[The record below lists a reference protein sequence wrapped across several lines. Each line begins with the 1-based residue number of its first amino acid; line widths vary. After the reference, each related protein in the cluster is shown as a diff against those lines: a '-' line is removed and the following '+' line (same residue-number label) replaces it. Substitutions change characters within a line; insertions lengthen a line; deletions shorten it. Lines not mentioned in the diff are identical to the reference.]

1 MGAQST
7 ATTARSTM
15 LNGTGASHGVS
26 GPWDMDGE
34 VVAASAAQV
43 GEAVGEEEAQASTE
57 DQRAEETTGRAGPA
71 QMKASRVGALL
82 TEVSSAVQGVVKAST
97 AFRPIP
103 KEAARG
109 PGSAGTEG
117 TARTSGSGYV
127 TAISEGDAVDL
138 AGRGGASFP
147 GGSGRLFSSEQA
159 MRLENMAKAAPLIYP
174 EAQAVPP
181 ELPHSAFLTGFRLL
195 QGAHGASAA
204 TGAFRRWEALQAAKQ
219 TECAKRIALF
229 KGMILELQARA
240 KSFMEQE
247 TKLQSLIQLG
257 WVKKQD
263 QREPMWQPLIW
274 SVEQQ
279 KDIPCLDMG
288 PLPHGKALHAMEM
301 LIEHTNGQV
310 IHRFHATRPLAQEY
324 AGDMLEFK
332 LEAGGYSDAGLGRGR
347 GVVEALLGGAV
358 GRLTRVFAW
367 SSVLLDWS
375 RPQLQHDV
383 GAFASRALAKLRSP
397 LMCGEWQS
405 RREDPDLRVL
415 DTGLLHIPITMEI
428 PDGSHTLQDC
438 IEAWKLQHSIH
449 AMCSAPDMLVL
460 QLGRFRQNA
469 ASIDVS

>member
-1 MGAQST
+1 MDQGASTSLNPNEYDIPGYGSTTPGPSREDQQVMGAQST

-181 ELPHSAFLTGFRLL
+181 ELPHSVSSDSGEAIQSEVRRQLHLCMYSLT
-195 QGAHGASAA
+195 
-204 TGAFRRWEALQAAKQ
+204 
-219 TECAKRIALF
+219 
-229 KGMILELQARA
+229 
-240 KSFMEQE
+240 
-247 TKLQSLIQLG
+247 
-257 WVKKQD
+257 
-263 QREPMWQPLIW
+263 
-274 SVEQQ
+274 
-279 KDIPCLDMG
+279 
-288 PLPHGKALHAMEM
+288 
-301 LIEHTNGQV
+301 
-310 IHRFHATRPLAQEY
+310 
-324 AGDMLEFK
+324 
-332 LEAGGYSDAGLGRGR
+332 
-347 GVVEALLGGAV
+347 
-358 GRLTRVFAW
+358 
-367 SSVLLDWS
+367 
-375 RPQLQHDV
+375 
-383 GAFASRALAKLRSP
+383 
-397 LMCGEWQS
+397 
-405 RREDPDLRVL
+405 
-415 DTGLLHIPITMEI
+415 
-428 PDGSHTLQDC
+428 
-438 IEAWKLQHSIH
+438 
-449 AMCSAPDMLVL
+449 
-460 QLGRFRQNA
+460 
-469 ASIDVS
+469 